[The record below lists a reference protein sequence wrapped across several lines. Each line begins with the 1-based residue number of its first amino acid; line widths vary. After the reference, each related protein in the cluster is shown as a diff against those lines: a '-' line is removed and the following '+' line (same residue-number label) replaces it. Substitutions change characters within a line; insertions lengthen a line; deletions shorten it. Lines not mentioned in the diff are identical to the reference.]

1 MVLINFRKQRT
12 QYMITVVALGKDNVE
27 IITKAL
33 CACRNIKCCHLIQS
47 RGRPA
52 LSVEFSTIALVSLKL
67 CRALTH
73 FLHPHLHHK
82 HQLEKHAFPL

>member
-47 RGRPA
+47 GGRPA

-67 CRALTH
+67 CRTLTH